1 MTLYANVVTRSIFPA
16 FAMQVPRDLDCSIRH
31 RKLFFLRDKKEVKQF
46 QLRSKMSFASETLWE
61 FEKRFGRVKAAER
74 FTEGGSDVR
83 VLFLLIREI
92 FVI

>member
-1 MTLYANVVTRSIFPA
+1 
-16 FAMQVPRDLDCSIRH
+16 
-31 RKLFFLRDKKEVKQF
+31 
-46 QLRSKMSFASETLWE
+46 MSFASETLWE

-83 VLFLLIREI
+83 VLFFFLIREI